1 MPHHSRGLPRGTQ
14 GGRGQGGSHDC
25 WWVGGQGVTRR
36 TSQPI
41 VWRQKGQEGPIQ
53 EPELNKFSF
62 SGFDFQ
68 PTGPAEIGETVGE
81 RGEVKSCLVSES
93 ANLSE
98 DNS

>member
-1 MPHHSRGLPRGTQ
+1 M
-14 GGRGQGGSHDC
+14 
-25 WWVGGQGVTRR
+25 TRR

-53 EPELNKFSF
+53 GPELNKFSV

-68 PTGPAEIGETVGE
+68 PTEPTEISETIGE
-81 RGEVKSCLVSES
+81 RGEVKSCLVSEYT
-93 ANLSE
+93 NLSE